1 LTKPER
7 TCPFPFPTHKKLIYI
22 RQLKKRKKI
31 NYNKNG
37 VGFPIKTTHFYEKMG
52 EGGKREPKVENF

>member
-1 LTKPER
+1 
-7 TCPFPFPTHKKLIYI
+7 LIYI